1 MTDWRTAMTWRS
13 ELEAIIEAVPPD
25 QMPDLVAELARLD
38 VLARQRLVPQN
49 NGVIEDGRLLTQDE
63 VAERL
68 QKSTRWVQRH
78 AEELRGKAIGR
89 TLRFRPRDIERY
101 IDRQGP

>member
-1 MTDWRTAMTWRS
+1 MTDWRTAMNWRS
-13 ELEAIIEAVPPD
+13 ELKAIIEAVPRD

-38 VLARQRLVPQN
+38 VLSRQRLVPQN

-68 QKSTRWVQRH
+68 QKSTPVG
-78 AEELRGKAIGR
+78 ATPRGTTSR
-89 TLRFRPRDIERY
+89 
-101 IDRQGP
+101 